1 MLVILYVD
9 ETENENYFI
18 VAGLLTE
25 SKAITDLA
33 YKHFKKKLK
42 SMKLSQKT
50 RQKICLEFKS
60 YLLDRHYQ
68 KIKLTMLKEINQLN
82 HKIIYSCYH
91 KKDTYFNQDM
101 KEKVYIKLLN
111 NIVASINEPIE
122 IIFDT
127 FNKKDFEQKIIQ
139 DISKNSHV
147 MKIKDSDSRMEAGL
161 QFIDNL
167 CSVIRISKKET
178 NYDFYQLIKHNSIE
192 IL

>member
-68 KIKLTMLKEINQLN
+68 KIKLTMLKEIN
-82 HKIIYSCYH
+82 
-91 KKDTYFNQDM
+91 
-101 KEKVYIKLLN
+101 
-111 NIVASINEPIE
+111 
-122 IIFDT
+122 
-127 FNKKDFEQKIIQ
+127 
-139 DISKNSHV
+139 
-147 MKIKDSDSRMEAGL
+147 
-161 QFIDNL
+161 
-167 CSVIRISKKET
+167 
-178 NYDFYQLIKHNSIE
+178 
-192 IL
+192 